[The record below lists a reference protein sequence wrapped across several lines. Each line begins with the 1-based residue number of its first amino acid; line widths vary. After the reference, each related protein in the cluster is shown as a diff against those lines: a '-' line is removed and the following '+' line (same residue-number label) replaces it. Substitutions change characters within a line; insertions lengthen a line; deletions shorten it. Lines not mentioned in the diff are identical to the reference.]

1 MRKIDKIKN
10 MPIEELARFLICES
24 ISEEVDYDYEENAY
38 ATTHSCYVTPF
49 CEYDY
54 WWDYDDVLEDTMAC
68 LLAEDEDDETE

>member
-54 WWDYDDVLEDTMAC
+54 WWEYDDVLEDTMVR
-68 LLAEDEDDETE
+68 LLAEDEDGKIE

>member
-1 MRKIDKIKN
+1 MRKINEIKS

-24 ISEEVDYDYEENAY
+24 LSEEVDYDYEENAY

-54 WWDYDDVLEDTMAC
+54 WWSYDEVLYDTINR
-68 LLAEDEDDETE
+68 LLMEDENGSTE